1 MWDPATDSAVGGI
14 GELARRTGLA
24 SVRYPGGTV
33 ANFFDFSRAIGPQ
46 AQRGCQTSG
55 GFANGLFEP
64 TDSRYGPDENERFV
78 DSIDATTMIMV
89 PSMNRTAADA
99 ADYVEYLNSPADG
112 DTGNPNGGTDWAE
125 VRAANGHP
133 AAYAIKV
140 WEYGNEPYLPNQ
152 RYWRAQDM
160 PTRIAQFIEG
170 GWQRQTAQSDPYA
183 DNDGLFTG
191 CDLATRRQGT
201 GEPGQIYRVRYAPIA
216 LPGDEDGRPGV
227 GDGPILAPLLR
238 VAGEPWALVSDLA
251 DAGPDDPVYAIDQA
265 AGVVRFGDGD
275 HGRMPPAG
283 AALAIEY
290 TSGVHDGF
298 LAYRDAMKAVDP
310 SIKVCAGWGKADFI
324 DQLGARPYDCLGVH
338 SYTTPAADGTPLR
351 YHTLQRG
358 AEVKTAELSDFRRR
372 LGALFPDPANRPE
385 LMITEYGTLNVPIRQ
400 YGALLAHNLY
410 LAGMITGQLENDVR
424 ISINSNL
431 NGLGP
436 ADPAQRTYGE
446 LFGLSPTFVDTG
458 RARMLSLYARL
469 AGSTVVSTALTDGPV
484 IGPDTGRYQAL
495 RVLGTCRG
503 GRSQLVVINR
513 DPEHPITAG
522 SR

>member
-1 MWDPATDSAVGGI
+1 
-14 GELARRTGLA
+14 
-24 SVRYPGGTV
+24 
-33 ANFFDFSRAIGPQ
+33 
-46 AQRGCQTSG
+46 
-55 GFANGLFEP
+55 
-64 TDSRYGPDENERFV
+64 
-78 DSIDATTMIMV
+78 MV
-89 PSMNRTAADA
+89 
-99 ADYVEYLNSPADG
+99 
-112 DTGNPNGGTDWAE
+112 
-125 VRAANGHP
+125 
-133 AAYAIKV
+133 
-140 WEYGNEPYLPNQ
+140 
-152 RYWRAQDM
+152 
-160 PTRIAQFIEG
+160 
-170 GWQRQTAQSDPYA
+170 
-183 DNDGLFTG
+183 
-191 CDLATRRQGT
+191 
-201 GEPGQIYRVRYAPIA
+201 
-216 LPGDEDGRPGV
+216 
-227 GDGPILAPLLR
+227 
-238 VAGEPWALVSDLA
+238 
-251 DAGPDDPVYAIDQA
+251 
-265 AGVVRFGDGD
+265 
-275 HGRMPPAG
+275 RMPPAG

-513 DPEHPITAG
+513 DPEHPITARVALTG
-522 SR
+522 ATGPQRVAATTLTGPSIESYNTESDDPVRTTTARSTATGPVIDHTFAARSVTLVEITGAGRGDCGRG